1 MARGRLRARS
11 RRRPEVGRF
20 RARSRSGAGSAP
32 PTSSAKRRSAGARK
46 RRPSRSAGTSS
57 ASAPAASAKPA
68 NVGIKNRERCSRQD
82 FLNDLIHIVNGTIP
96 DALVAG
102 ATPRRLGLRG
112 GISRTPA
119 RLVLMSDSAGTCCRK
134 LATGASA
141 RSIALGARFS
151 AGRGIAWSSSAR
163 VGSCPRSTLSSRLV
177 SNRDL
182 AEPDFKGLLMGTA
195 GFEPATSRV

>member
-1 MARGRLRARS
+1 MERYRTRLWR
-11 RRRPEVGRF
+11 
-20 RARSRSGAGSAP
+20 AP
-32 PTSSAKRRSAGARK
+32 P
-46 RRPSRSAGTSS
+46 
-57 ASAPAASAKPA
+57 PA
-68 NVGIKNRERCSRQD
+68 
-82 FLNDLIHIVNGTIP
+82 DLAYAVEF
-96 DALVAG
+96 
-102 ATPRRLGLRG
+102 
-112 GISRTPA
+112 PA

-182 AEPDFKGLLMGTA
+182 AEPDFKGVLMGTA
-195 GFEPATSRV
+195 GSNRRVGGRFGAFATRLLLVREVLLAACYLYTRRPGPVQQCNSGASLPHGPYRSSPSSEVALSATCCPWRDCASDRTS